1 MMATVTASAS
11 QSRAPALLG
20 LANARYSRNFPC
32 WSVRETLGSWG
43 VPGAGNTRVRSESG
57 PGVTCTDGARCD
69 RAADTWR
76 ADGQPSSGPGVTSTD
91 TARKVKR
98 ANCGCTEY
106 LLYYRSVPSES
117 PAVRQGN
124 EKIAYSGRAI
134 SSTK

>member
-1 MMATVTASAS
+1 
-11 QSRAPALLG
+11 
-20 LANARYSRNFPC
+20 
-32 WSVRETLGSWG
+32 
-43 VPGAGNTRVRSESG
+43 
-57 PGVTCTDGARCD
+57 
-69 RAADTWR
+69 
-76 ADGQPSSGPGVTSTD
+76 VTSTD